1 MAAASAPDEL
11 PRAAAAAAVG
21 VEACAVAEPTPQ
33 VVHPEPPYTE
43 ASSLEGGLACY
54 YDGCKYKGS
63 AWGLLLDHVRVGHKR
78 KLKDMKQDC
87 FLLKKGREDLNA
99 SRKGCYRAGPK
110 AQSTGSGGAVGK
122 ANKAAALDAPTQAR
136 RKRAASDLTSTTAAS
151 NNATPTA
158 AEPYKDIKIR
168 KITEWMASA
177 TDDQLEHVLQ
187 FVESGTNAAAP
198 RVEASV
204 TTAPRQQSAPVAGHV
219 PGAGVSPSGTEQP
232 SGIVLKINAS
242 ALAWSPE
249 GRTPGSNFPP
259 MVADEFD
266 IDGRFETWLGQ
277 QRLLNKK
284 KSVGPTVVAIKR
296 LLGIIHVVNVGRNDP
311 ELLQAMYRQD
321 FLAQI
326 IELGLFNIELS
337 WTRKEATALAHWC
350 EFKMACCNRERKT
363 DMHADIQA
371 LRSEIVS
378 WSKACQASKKRQN
391 KARYR
396 KDAERTSRM
405 ATPGDMKAGAV
416 NAMLNLG
423 RLHAKYAGS
432 DTMPSA
438 EFGQATRDLAGVT
451 YTCGWAGRDQE
462 WKEPCR
468 LYSYKLTHPQTTSP
482 SNTISEN
489 P

>member
-1 MAAASAPDEL
+1 MAAAGAPDEL
-11 PRAAAAAAVG
+11 PQAAAAAAVG
-21 VEACAVAEPTPQ
+21 ADAGAAADPKPE

-99 SRKGCYRAGPK
+99 TRKGCYRAGPK
-110 AQSTGSGGAVGK
+110 TPSTGGGGAVGK
-122 ANKAAALDAPTQAR
+122 ANKKAALDAPPQAR
-136 RKRAASDLTSTTAAS
+136 RKRAAPDLAPIAAAS
-151 NNATPTA
+151 GSSAAPAA
-158 AEPYKDIKIR
+158 AEPEKDRKIR
-168 KITEWMASA
+168 KITEWMESA
-177 TDDQLEHVLQ
+177 TDDQLEHMLQ
-187 FVESGTNAAAP
+187 FVDSGTNAAAP
-198 RVEASV
+198 RVEANV
-204 TTAPRQQSAPVAGHV
+204 AAAPRQQSAPAAGHV
-219 PGAGVSPSGTEQP
+219 PGAGVSPGGPEQSG
-232 SGIVLKINAS
+232 GVVLKINAN
-242 ALAWSPE
+242 ALTWSPE
-249 GRTPGSNFPP
+249 GRKPGSNFPP
-259 MVADEFD
+259 MIAEEFE

-296 LLGIIHVVNVGRNDP
+296 LLGIIQVVNVGRNDP

-350 EFKMACCNRERKT
+350 EFKMACCNRERKA
-363 DMHADIQA
+363 DLHADILA
-371 LRSEIVS
+371 LRSEIVA
-378 WSKACQASKKRQN
+378 WSKACQAAKKRQN
-391 KARYR
+391 KARYK

-405 ATPGDMKAGAV
+405 ATPEDMKAGAV
-416 NAMLNLG
+416 KAMLNLR
-423 RLHAKYAGS
+423 RLHNKYAGS
-432 DTMPSA
+432 DTMPNA
-438 EFGQATRDLAGVT
+438 EFGQATRDLAGVA

-462 WKEPCR
+462 WKELCR
-468 LYSYKLTHPQTTSP
+468 LYS
-482 SNTISEN
+482 
-489 P
+489 